1 MDSIFQK
8 ELLKIELTR
17 LFDTYDEQKAKNI
30 LISCV
35 DSSYFKKETSKKPT
49 KPQIVIKNSSICNIC
64 ESTEFYT
71 TNAEEICRSCGNLHR
86 VVYNSTSY
94 NVKDDRQFVKYGE
107 NKLNTIIDG
116 KRVTLDID
124 KINLYTMEA
133 LTPHQR
139 MYKSGIESIRSKLE
153 ESNIIPTESQISSI
167 SAMYWNITLYY
178 DKYPNVKPSIKP
190 ADNKRIYQ
198 ALCVYYTLD
207 INVYIIIEAFD
218 ITLKNLEYFNGILK
232 VIFKNTDYQP
242 ILNKT
247 IMSEIELALP
257 NRDLSIKTDQ
267 LLNKLIEAKLFKEIS
282 KEAYA
287 SVALYVSR
295 DIMKKSYTTKKI
307 QEELEITNVS
317 KLNQNYNKVTN
328 FIKQRPRV
336 LL

>member
-17 LFDTYDEQKAKNI
+17 LFDKYDEQKAKNI

-49 KPQIVIKNSSICNIC
+49 KHQTVIKNSSICNIC

-71 TNAEEICRSCGNLHR
+71 TNAEEICRNCGNLHR
-86 VVYNSTSY
+86 VIYNPTSY

-116 KRVTLDID
+116 KRVTLDLD

-139 MYKSGIESIRSKLE
+139 MYKSGIESIRTKLE
-153 ESNIIPTESQISSI
+153 ESNIIFTESQFLSI

-190 ADNKRIYQ
+190 VDNKRIYQ

-232 VIFKNTDYQP
+232 VIFKNTDYQS
-242 ILNKT
+242 ILKKN
-247 IMSEIELALP
+247 IMPEIELALP
-257 NRDLSIKTDQ
+257 NHDLSDKTNQ
-267 LLNKLIEAKLFKEIS
+267 LLIKLIEAKLFKEIS

-287 SVALYVSR
+287 SVALYVAR

-317 KLNQNYNKVTN
+317 KLTQNYNKVTN
-328 FIKQRPRV
+328 FIKQNPRI

>member
-8 ELLKIELTR
+8 ELLKIELSR
-17 LFDTYDEQKAKNI
+17 LFDKYDEKKAKNI

-35 DSSYFKKETSKKPT
+35 DSSYFKKETPKKP
-49 KPQIVIKNSSICNIC
+49 IKTQVLVKDSSICNIC
-64 ESTEFYT
+64 ESTEFYI
-71 TNAEEICRSCGNLHR
+71 TNAEEICRNCGNLHK
-86 VVYNSTSY
+86 VIYNPISY
-94 NVKDDRQFVKYGE
+94 KIKDDKQFVKYGE

-116 KRVTLDID
+116 KRVTLDLD
-124 KINLYTMEA
+124 KINLYTMET

-153 ESNIIPTESQISSI
+153 ESNITPTENQFLSI

-198 ALCVYYTLD
+198 ALCVYYVLD
-207 INVYIIIEAFD
+207 INVYLIIEAFD
-218 ITLKNLEYFNGILK
+218 VTLKNLEYFNGVLK

-242 ILNKT
+242 ILKKT
-247 IMSEIELALP
+247 IMSEIELSLP
-257 NRDLSIKTDQ
+257 DEYISSKTNQ
-267 LLNKLIEAKLFKEIS
+267 LLDKLIEAKLFKEIS

-287 SVALYVSR
+287 AVALYVAR
-295 DIMKKSYTTKKI
+295 DIMKKSYTSKKI

-317 KLNQNYNKVTN
+317 KLTQNYNKVTN
-328 FIKQRPRV
+328 FIKQNPKV